1 MGWLPLLAIVCVCA
15 RVCLR
20 ARASTLSCVRV
31 SVSVCVPQVFLLI
44 FGLSQRLIGCL
55 HTLRVVDFYP
65 RLLGGIQRV
74 KITAIKL
81 QICQEW
87 NHESLGRALEG
98 CLLVLGL
105 K

>member
-1 MGWLPLLAIVCVCA
+1 MC
-15 RVCLR
+15 
-20 ARASTLSCVRV
+20 V
-31 SVSVCVPQVFLLI
+31 SVSACFPQVSLLI
-44 FGLSQRLIGCL
+44 FGLLQRLIGCL
-55 HTLRVVDFYP
+55 HTLRVVDFHP

-87 NHESLGRALEG
+87 NHESLGRDAGGILIGIGLEIE
-98 CLLVLGL
+98 